1 MGNALAK
8 LTRQNASDDSILVNE
23 PDSAMNP
30 PPNDQDDLSTPF
42 SDIAMEYD
50 EPYELLNDGSR
61 RKAGGNREKQCKTC
75 REWIGL
81 GNVEAGENALKNHEG
96 KRRCLASV
104 AKAALEDL
112 RRSET
117 ISLSTPYHHRKF
129 TASPYS
135 PMLALSFV
143 AVERHQFTIYVSISV
158 NFLTVTN
165 VGFENRVGLYI

>member
-30 PPNDQDDLSTPF
+30 PPNDQDDLLTPF

-61 RKAGGNREKQCKTC
+61 RKAGGNRERQCKTC

-81 GNVEAGENALKNHEG
+81 GNVEAGENALKNHQG
-96 KRRCLASV
+96 KRRCLARV
-104 AKAALEDL
+104 ARNLEQHENGIANAALEDL
-112 RRSET
+112 RRSGT
-117 ISLSTPYHHRKF
+117 ISPSTPYHHRKF

-135 PMLALSFV
+135 PLSALSFV
-143 AVERHQFTIYVSISV
+143 SGTSSY
-158 NFLTVTN
+158 T
-165 VGFENRVGLYI
+165 